1 MQDRVFTV
9 SKATAEM
16 LASCRRILSRS
27 LQFVQ
32 EDPLGCTTDAS
43 VEDSPSP
50 VASIPEAHHQSAPID
65 SAVVIAGDRKD
76 SVGKDNRIDL
86 DEHYGDGGS
95 IHHDTLDLSHWG
107 GGLKISPDGTPH
119 QDKDD
124 AVQGLL
130 ALGST
135 AGSNDVRSESTNLSL
150 PSPNIALSSLMNSRP
165 SEVKEI
171 ALQAVT
177 TRLLDD
183 PGHTRINE
191 LSTSIMTSTGVESE
205 ARKLELLRHYRY
217 HVATWL
223 DICDLRH
230 PFGINVI
237 QMATSS
243 EKLLSAILSLSESCI
258 IQRGH
263 WNRAGLEQLTLR
275 KSNQLDQLD
284 HNHPDFTE
292 LIMLSLL
299 EEIRTL
305 VTDVPKAW
313 IDWVN
318 RDVPYVN
325 HLVQHAY
332 IKDIESTAYWM
343 FLRIDL
349 GVALANDVP
358 LRIPLPMLPI
368 PSLSLLSRTED
379 VCERVSHYTNAVLWL
394 CGKALAL
401 CHQEAIPHPLATSH
415 EVTENWL
422 QAFGELEQWH
432 HLRPLEFEPM
442 VEIDAR
448 DQVLNQGSEFPLLLF
463 ANGSGT
469 FSNQIYHTAMLLLLQ
484 CKPRTALL
492 NHPQSPVLSPLWHAY
507 RICGIALNN
516 DTREGWDPCLLASLL
531 LAAKHM
537 THESQQQE
545 ILQGFNRIRE
555 ITGWDTGE
563 YLSHL
568 REEWSFLD
576 GI

>member
-9 SKATAEM
+9 SKATAEIF
-16 LASCRRILSRS
+16 LQKNTFTVTASELRTPKPEVNYEKIK
-27 LQFVQ
+27 FVQ

-43 VEDSPSP
+43 VDDSPSP
-50 VASIPEAHHQSAPID
+50 VASIPETHPQSAPID

-76 SVGKDNRIDL
+76 SDGKDNRIDL
-86 DEHYGDGGS
+86 GGHYGDGGS

-107 GGLKISPDGTPH
+107 GGLRISPDGTPH

-135 AGSNDVRSESTNLSL
+135 AGPNGVIPESTNLSL
-150 PSPNIALSSLMNSRP
+150 LNPNVALSSLMNSQP
-165 SEVKEI
+165 PEAKEI
-171 ALQAVT
+171 ALQAVPIGI
-177 TRLLDD
+177 LDN
-183 PGHTRINE
+183 PGHTSITE
-191 LSTSIMTSTGVESE
+191 LSTSIMTSTGIEPE

-243 EKLLSAILSLSESCI
+243 EKLLSAILALSESCI
-258 IQRGH
+258 IQRRH
-263 WNRAGLEQLTLR
+263 WNRAGLEQPTLR

-284 HNHPDFTE
+284 HDHPDFTE
-292 LIMLSLL
+292 LIVLCLL
-299 EEIRTL
+299 EEIRGL

-313 IDWVN
+313 IDWMN

-332 IKDIESTAYWM
+332 SKDIESTAYWM

-349 GVALANDVP
+349 GVALANDIP

-379 VCERVSHYTNAVLWL
+379 
-394 CGKALAL
+394 
-401 CHQEAIPHPLATSH
+401 
-415 EVTENWL
+415 
-422 QAFGELEQWH
+422 
-432 HLRPLEFEPM
+432 
-442 VEIDAR
+442 
-448 DQVLNQGSEFPLLLF
+448 
-463 ANGSGT
+463 
-469 FSNQIYHTAMLLLLQ
+469 
-484 CKPRTALL
+484 
-492 NHPQSPVLSPLWHAY
+492 SPVLSPLWHAY

-545 ILQGFNRIRE
+545 ILQGFNHIRE